1 MAHSSSSITIKWIL
15 YVHSHKFTLVAEHE
29 HLFCHYKWCKA
40 TNYKHRDSPLKFKL
54 TCYLSRKLFRK
65 SSSLFFIISNIYSKN
80 WQQKNLSRW
89 NSNKKTQKQKITCI
103 NLIHCL
109 ADRGIRYNVNHQNV
123 LYAISI
129 SSHHLIKLMKTNKIN
144 NFDYFYPNRTSFIPS
159 FSLLLQKIK

>member
-40 TNYKHRDSPLKFKL
+40 TNYKHSDSPLKFKL
-54 TCYLSRKLFRK
+54 TCYLSRKIFRK
-65 SSSLFFIISNIYSKN
+65 SSSLFFIISNIN

-89 NSNKKTQKQKITCI
+89 NSNKKPQKQKITCI

-123 LYAISI
+123 LYAVFI
-129 SSHHLIKLMKTNKIN
+129 SSHHLIHDFSKIHEN
-144 NFDYFYPNRTSFIPS
+144 QQNFKKPKKEGFI
-159 FSLLLQKIK
+159 